1 MWPRRL
7 LIVSLVSLSVWRG
20 GQATPPRQAQAFVQR
35 AEAYAK
41 EKQWDKA
48 AKTLQLGQL
57 AAANDP
63 DLLAGWAWLE
73 WRQGSELRSQLALVA
88 ALRADRN
95 NVAALLLRS
104 EIREEQGNGAGA
116 IEDLRLLLARQP
128 DHVAALLR
136 RARLLARQDRHS
148 EVITDT
154 TRLLRMQPN
163 CAEALEL
170 RARAY
175 ERLGQLAP
183 AAADWSAF
191 LDLQPRSVHALLS
204 RARLR
209 EQLNKLDEAIGDY
222 SAVLEVKPDQDDA
235 LLGRGL
241 LLARTG
247 KHALAVKDLSRYL
260 ESNPN
265 NEAVLLQRG
274 RCYER
279 LRQWA
284 LALAD
289 FQAVLKESWHH
300 VEALQGAARA
310 LDRLDRAEEALAY
323 LKRILERDPNSALA
337 ILMRIDILHRL
348 DRNDEA
354 LAEAEQALRV
364 MPQYPL
370 LLRLRGL
377 IYLHLGRLNEALAD
391 FNACLEALDEYASS
405 GQALNELRAVV
416 LQNRAA
422 VYRRQDKLADALR
435 DLNEAVRLA
444 PADAHNYTQRG
455 YFFQATG
462 KWDAAIT
469 DYEKI
474 ATLPE
479 DEDNVTTRGYARILV
494 HFLKRDYVGGRTLA
508 LTLRREHADHSE
520 WLYDLACAL
529 AIGADLVAR
538 RESGAEAIE
547 LARELRTEAL
557 DTLEASVQ
565 RGYNQWPH
573 LRFDQDF
580 TALRNEPRYQH
591 LCRPRHSAGNKAG
604 SP

>member
-1 MWPRRL
+1 M
-7 LIVSLVSLSVWRG
+7 
-20 GQATPPRQAQAFVQR
+20 PPRQSQAYVQR
-35 AEAYAK
+35 AEAYAEK
-41 EKQWDKA
+41 KQWDQA
-48 AKTLQLGQL
+48 AQVLQLGQR
-57 AAANDP
+57 ASANDP
-63 DLLAGWAWLE
+63 DLLAGWAWLA

-95 NVAALLLRS
+95 NVSALLLRS

-116 IEDLRLLLARQP
+116 IEDLRQLLARQP
-128 DHVAALLR
+128 DHVTARLR
-136 RARLLARQDRHS
+136 RAKLLARQDRHS

-154 TRLLRMQPN
+154 TRLLQVQPA
-163 CAEALEL
+163 CIEALEL
-170 RARAY
+170 RAKAQ
-175 ERLGQLAP
+175 ERLGQLAQ
-183 AAADWSAF
+183 AAADWSAV
-191 LDLQPRSVHALLS
+191 LQLQPQAVNALLS

-209 EQLNKLDEAIGDY
+209 EQLNQFEGAIADY
-222 SAVLEVKPDQDDA
+222 SAVLEIKPHLDDA
-235 LLGRGL
+235 LLGRGQ

-260 ESNPN
+260 ENNPN

-300 VEALQGAARA
+300 VEALQAAARA

-323 LKRILERDPNSALA
+323 LKRILERDPNAALA
-337 ILMRIDILHRL
+337 TLMRIDILHRL

-354 LAEAEQALRV
+354 LAEAEQALRM

-377 IYLHLGRLNEALAD
+377 IHLHLGRLNEALAD
-391 FNACLEALDEYASS
+391 FNTCLETLEEYASS
-405 GQALNELRAVV
+405 GQALNEFRAVV
-416 LQNRAA
+416 LQHRAA
-422 VYRRQDKLADALR
+422 VYRRQDKLPEALR

-444 PADAHNYTQRG
+444 PADAHSYTQRG
-455 YFFQATG
+455 YFLQATG
-462 KWDAAIT
+462 KWDEAIA

-474 ATLPE
+474 ASLPE

-494 HFLKRDYVGGRTLA
+494 HFLKRDYAGGRTLA
-508 LTLRREHADHSE
+508 LTLRRDHADHSD

-538 RESGAEAIE
+538 RESGADAIR
-547 LARELRTEAL
+547 LAKELRTEAL

-565 RGYNQWPH
+565 KGYNQWPH

-580 TALRNEPRYQH
+580 TALRSEPRYQH
-591 LCRPRHSAGNKAG
+591 LCRPRHPARNQAG